1 MKYLQRNTAGRRDSD
16 ASLQLLKLIE
26 LMRLSDRS
34 RVHFLLHDT
43 FHKKFTHSGNKS
55 QSTTTNRYS
64 CNFFFY
70 L

>member
-1 MKYLQRNTAGRRDSD
+1 MKYLQRNTAGRTDSD
-16 ASLQLLKLIE
+16 MPFLE
-26 LMRLSDRS
+26 LMVLSGRS
-34 RVHFLLHDT
+34 RLHFLLHDT

-64 CNFFFY
+64 CNFSFY

>member
-1 MKYLQRNTAGRRDSD
+1 MRL
-16 ASLQLLKLIE
+16 LQLLKLIE
-26 LMRLSDRS
+26 LMLLSDRS
-34 RVHFLLHDT
+34 RLHFLLHDT